1 MKEKNLTSFIDNIP
15 NVGRSPPP
23 WLPTL
28 HLVLVTSYQNS
39 TGRKFF
45 FFEKIDITCLDVE
58 KFDIFPL
65 FFLRKLS
72 RQYK

>member
-1 MKEKNLTSFIDNIP
+1 MKEKNLTSFIEHSKRWP
-15 NVGRSPPP
+15 KPPP

-58 KFDIFPL
+58 KFDFFPL
-65 FFLRKLS
+65 FFLRNLHVPTI
-72 RQYK
+72 